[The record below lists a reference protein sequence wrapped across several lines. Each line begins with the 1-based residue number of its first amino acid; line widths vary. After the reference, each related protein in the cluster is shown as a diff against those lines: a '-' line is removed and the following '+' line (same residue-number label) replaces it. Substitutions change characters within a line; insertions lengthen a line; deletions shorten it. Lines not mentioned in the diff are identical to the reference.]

1 MNISG
6 LPSGFSSYATPAA
19 ARPVV
24 AGAGEK
30 SAEGSGKSASTGQQG
45 APEQAEIRELKA
57 RDQEVRQHEQ
67 AHLSAAGGLAVSAAS
82 FTYQKGPDGVNY
94 AVGGEVSID
103 TSAGKT
109 PEETLQRARTIRA
122 AALAPADPSGQDQAV
137 AAQAGQMEQ
146 QANAELAQ
154 QRTAQAASSETTA
167 SGAGR
172 SPDVAGYYAGV
183 TNDQR
188 AAALSIYA

>member
-6 LPSGFSSYATPAA
+6 LPPSFSSYATPAA
-19 ARPVV
+19 VRPS
-24 AGAGEK
+24 AAEAGEK
-30 SAEGSGKSASTGQQG
+30 SAQGSGKVASSGQSG
-45 APEQAEIRELKA
+45 SPEQAEIRKLKA
-57 RDQEVRQHEQ
+57 RDQVVRQHEQ

-122 AALAPADPSGQDQAV
+122 AALAPADPSGQDRAV

-154 QRTAQAASSETTA
+154 QRTAQASSSGTTE
-167 SGAGR
+167 GGTGR
-172 SPDVAGYYAGV
+172 RQDVASYYGGV
-183 TNDQR
+183 ANDHQ
-188 AAALSIYA
+188 AAAISIYA

>member
-19 ARPVV
+19 VRPVG

-30 SAEGSGKSASTGQQG
+30 SAESGGKTVSAGQQG
-45 APEQAEIRELKA
+45 APEQAEIRKLKA

-82 FTYQKGPDGVNY
+82 FTYQKGPDGV
-94 AVGGEVSID
+94 
-103 TSAGKT
+103 
-109 PEETLQRARTIRA
+109 
-122 AALAPADPSGQDQAV
+122 
-137 AAQAGQMEQ
+137 MEQ
-146 QANAELAQ
+146 QANLELAQ
-154 QRTAQAASSETTA
+154 RRTVQTTSDGA
-167 SGAGR
+167 TTSGGGR

-183 TNDQR
+183 TNDRQ
-188 AAALSIYA
+188 AATISIYA